1 MLKLQKTQVS
11 SIHVNWHLLL
21 EIPIITTLKM
31 DIKMIPA
38 TMIMDHIIREHV
50 TVTQMAAIKAL
61 VSFIIQKYPLLKS
74 ITKLR
79 MKYILMLYDFNRGF
93 I

>member
-1 MLKLQKTQVS
+1 
-11 SIHVNWHLLL
+11 
-21 EIPIITTLKM
+21 
-31 DIKMIPA
+31 MIPA
-38 TMIMDHIIREHV
+38 TMIMDLIIREHV

-61 VSFIIQKYPLLKS
+61 VSFTNQKYSKVSPKN
-74 ITKLR
+74 TKLR

>member
-1 MLKLQKTQVS
+1 MS

-61 VSFIIQKYPLLKS
+61 VSFTIQKYPLQKS
-74 ITKLR
+74 ENTKLR

>member
-1 MLKLQKTQVS
+1 MS

-50 TVTQMAAIKAL
+50 TVTQMAAIKSL
-61 VSFIIQKYPLLKS
+61 VSFTIRKYSKVSPTKN
-74 ITKLR
+74 TKLR